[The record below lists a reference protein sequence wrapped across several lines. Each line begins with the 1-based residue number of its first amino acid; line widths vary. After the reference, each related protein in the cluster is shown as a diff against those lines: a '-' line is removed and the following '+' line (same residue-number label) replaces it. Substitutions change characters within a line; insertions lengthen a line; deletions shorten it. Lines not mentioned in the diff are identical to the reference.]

1 MIAHVAVSSSLTE
14 DEILRALRIPN
25 RIAARRKASALPLKP
40 LASELI
46 YRLSKVVVTATDVL
60 GSRAKAREW
69 ILAKNR
75 ALHGERPIDLLAP
88 AGSPE
93 IAEVAAG
100 SSNASP
106 ARTASMRPPE
116 GPAALARNGMCPG
129 FVIRIRTSSR
139 GVT

>member
-25 RIAARRKASALPLKP
+25 RIAARRKASASPLKP

-75 ALHGERPIDLLAP
+75 ALHGERPIDLLP
-88 AGSPE
+88 
-93 IAEVAAG
+93 
-100 SSNASP
+100 
-106 ARTASMRPPE
+106 ASMRTPS
-116 GPAALARNGMCPG
+116 LVMARPLKEHGVQPRRLGKPVKRVVTRNRMCPKL
-129 FVIRIRTSSR
+129 RLANTR
-139 GVT
+139 